1 MTIVNVRKAVF
12 SFAGVA
18 GIVGMFGLTCY
29 SLYLNRTASGTV
41 AGSMTLAL
49 VLVRQLH
56 LLESFEILS
65 LKAKFAAR
73 VNEAEKL
80 LAFIRRS
87 TTVSSKIS
95 YVQLAFMNR
104 MGDIGW
110 ARKRSLLNDVD
121 TLLREMDVPEPE
133 IKGMKVPF
141 LNLVS
146 LDLSRVF
153 ERSVNELM
161 RPQRNAVEAEI
172 RAYSRQPIAG
182 DDPQWSVLLAKQRSL
197 SRSPIKWPDALGNEN
212 LANIGDI
219 LTPWFSDVEMEVA
232 ARRKAQ
238 RILAEVIELSQN
250 CWVEGSITPEAENY
264 LKLYSEDN
272 NARFNAITHEE
283 VPEA

>member
-18 GIVGMFGLTCY
+18 GIVGMFGLACY

-104 MGDIGW
+104 VGDIGW

-121 TLLREMDVPEPE
+121 TLLREMNVPEAE

-153 ERSVNELM
+153 EHSVNELM
-161 RPQRNAVEAEI
+161 KPLRNAAEAEI
-172 RAYSRQPIAG
+172 RAYPRQPIASG
-182 DDPQWSVLLAKQRSL
+182 DPQWSALLAKQRSF

-219 LTPWFSDVEMEVA
+219 LTSWFSDIEMDVA

-238 RILAEVIELSQN
+238 RILAEVIELSQG
-250 CWVEGSITPEAENY
+250 CWVAGSVTPEAENY
-264 LKLYSEDN
+264 LKLYSGN
-272 NARFNAITHEE
+272 TNTRLNAITNEE
-283 VPEA
+283 VPQA